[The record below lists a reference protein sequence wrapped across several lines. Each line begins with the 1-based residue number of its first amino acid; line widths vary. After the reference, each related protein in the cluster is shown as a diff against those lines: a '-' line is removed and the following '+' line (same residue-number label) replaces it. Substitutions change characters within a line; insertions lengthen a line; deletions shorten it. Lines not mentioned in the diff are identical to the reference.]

1 MGVSCVFAG
10 NGLVNGGCPVV
21 GSAEKYVP
29 GTPTAMYLIT
39 VNWLI
44 DSIRWTWLTISSV
57 AFITAEVLAVFYLYK
72 FLGWM

>member
-1 MGVSCVFAG
+1 MS
-10 NGLVNGGCPVV
+10 
-21 GSAEKYVP
+21 SACLLLRMWV
-29 GTPTAMYLIT
+29 T

>member
-1 MGVSCVFAG
+1 MRA
-10 NGLVNGGCPVV
+10 
-21 GSAEKYVP
+21 
-29 GTPTAMYLIT
+29 AMSLIT
-39 VNWLI
+39 VNWFI